1 MLQSMKNK
9 TMEEIIQKWTGELD
23 RCGELFKAQA
33 TDIRRWDQTL
43 VENGDKVQTPTAC
56 EGQY

>member
-1 MLQSMKNK
+1 MKNK

-56 EGQY
+56 DGQY